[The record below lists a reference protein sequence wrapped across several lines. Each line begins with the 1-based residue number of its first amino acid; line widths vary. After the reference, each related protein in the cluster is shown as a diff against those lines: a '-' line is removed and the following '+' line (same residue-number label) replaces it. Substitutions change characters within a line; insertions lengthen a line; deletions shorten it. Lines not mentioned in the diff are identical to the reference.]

1 MSHSGHTLYKQEEHH
16 APVSAPTLSSSS
28 GGAAH
33 AAQGAKKQAPLLCF
47 TRKKKGIDGSP
58 NPAVTGILLS
68 PRKKKN
74 VPTSRLPIGFL
85 SFSKYLRTTTYL
97 TVVAWG
103 IRGGN
108 QVDVGGAR
116 SDDSCPSDQSE
127 TLHRDPHGKTQQQQY
142 HRLMMCTLFHLN
154 SRDGVPFL
162 AFPPLL
168 CVTEHQHK
176 SHCISDFQE

>member
-74 VPTSRLPIGFL
+74 VPTSRLPIGFIL
-85 SFSKYLRTTTYL
+85 FQVFTVLTLQLLPEEYEALTKSMLGAPATIHVHPTNRRHYIGIRTERLNNTTTNN
-97 TVVAWG
+97 TTG
-103 IRGGN
+103 
-108 QVDVGGAR
+108 
-116 SDDSCPSDQSE
+116 C
-127 TLHRDPHGKTQQQQY
+127 
-142 HRLMMCTLFHLN
+142 
-154 SRDGVPFL
+154 
-162 AFPPLL
+162 
-168 CVTEHQHK
+168 
-176 SHCISDFQE
+176 